1 MGHDLGD
8 EADDLLAISF
18 NVNETQDG
26 SKSVEL
32 VFSRVL
38 FLPVFVLATYYYPVI
53 TWLLLT
59 LVEGILEGLLRC

>member
-8 EADDLLAISF
+8 EADDLLAISSH
-18 NVNETQDG
+18 VKETHDG

-38 FLPVFVLATYYYPVI
+38 FLPVFVLATYYTVI